1 MAQSNLIN
9 LEMIQSLKQCQT
21 PLNTL
26 YFSEFNVNLIQK
38 AIRSE
43 FKKKSGG
50 ISIDYQNQDD
60 LLTIM
65 RAVFVN
71 NSSDPYGDV
80 KKQVQQMNGVVIET
94 AIGQINTGV
103 AQYMGYL
110 KDIDS
115 PVQPMANPVN
125 TSTYGDKI
133 GSNTKIGL

>member
-26 YFSEFNVNLIQK
+26 YFSEFNVNLVQK

-103 AQYMGYL
+103 AQYMGL
-110 KDIDS
+110 SLIH
-115 PVQPMANPVN
+115 
-125 TSTYGDKI
+125 I
-133 GSNTKIGL
+133 